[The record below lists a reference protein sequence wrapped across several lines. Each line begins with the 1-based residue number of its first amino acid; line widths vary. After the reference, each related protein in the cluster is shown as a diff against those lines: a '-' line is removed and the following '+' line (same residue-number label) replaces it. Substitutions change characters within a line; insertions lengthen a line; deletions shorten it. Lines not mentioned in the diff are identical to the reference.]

1 MVDMENYSFV
11 CFKMFTQLCAGK
23 PRNRLATSIHFEVL
37 RNSVLTS
44 SMPPRKVIL
53 GCVPE
58 HPGGG
63 GQGPQGAQPVH
74 LVLDIETRE

>member
-23 PRNRLATSIHFEVL
+23 TKKNRLATFIHFEVL

-58 HPGGG
+58 HPRGR
-63 GQGPQGAQPVH
+63 GPGATGRPASAPSP
-74 LVLDIETRE
+74 RYRN